1 MITPGGLMHALVVE
15 DEPIFR
21 LDLTNRLRALGFEK
35 IHGTA
40 YAEEAVRYAQINH
53 PDIILMDIRLKGS
66 MSGIEA
72 AEWIGKETAI
82 PIIIMSAY
90 HFESEELRYSIPGF
104 VGFLSKPIDDH
115 ILQRYCRQLV
125 QH

>member
-1 MITPGGLMHALVVE
+1 MHALVVE

-21 LDLTNRLRALGFEK
+21 LDLTNRLRVFGFDE

-40 YAEEAVRYAQINH
+40 YAEDAVQYVKSKR
-53 PDIILMDIRLKGS
+53 PDLILMDIRLKGS

-72 AEWIGKETAI
+72 ADQIGRETEI
-82 PIIIMSAY
+82 PILIMSAY
-90 HFESEELRYSIPGF
+90 HFENEDLQRSIPNYL
-104 VGFLSKPIDDH
+104 GFLSKPIDD
-115 ILQRYCRQLV
+115 LSLKTYCEKIT